1 MAGGEDRER
10 YFRWSRNFLQHISYG
25 TRCRGTMSRFNKGKR
40 LPGAEF
46 TWDADPGGVP
56 DTAPTPLYPV
66 RFPQSLR
73 F

>member
-1 MAGGEDRER
+1 
-10 YFRWSRNFLQHISYG
+10 
-25 TRCRGTMSRFNKGKR
+25 MSRFSKGKR

-66 RFPQSLR
+66 
-73 F
+73 